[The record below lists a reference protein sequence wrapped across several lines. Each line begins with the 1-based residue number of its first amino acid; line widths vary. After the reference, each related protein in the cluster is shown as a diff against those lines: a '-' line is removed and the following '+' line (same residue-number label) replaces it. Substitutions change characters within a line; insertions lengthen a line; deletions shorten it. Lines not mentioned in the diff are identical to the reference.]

1 MKKKFIVVLL
11 IGVLIAGIFTLTGCS
26 NNKEDSNN
34 KEENKETSSISE
46 ESNNNKITITDKD
59 KKYEITFN
67 STKFNQKSP
76 AYAQVDS
83 EDLGVFVSFSYNE
96 LSKSHYDYY
105 KTHNF
110 LGVEFSEGETKDYT
124 WNNYSGYT
132 YNMDETEA
140 NFKILLVDDEE
151 NSVVLVGYVRGQSGK
166 DVNVASIFDSEDFQ
180 NFLNTIE
187 FKKVTE

>member
-1 MKKKFIVVLL
+1 MKKVLMIVLIVV
-11 IGVLIAGIFTLTGCS
+11 VLIAGLFILTGCS
-26 NNKEDSNN
+26 NNKEVSNN
-34 KEENKETSSISE
+34 KEENKETSSVSE
-46 ESNNNKITITDKD
+46 ESSNNMITITDKD
-59 KKYEITFN
+59 KKYETTFN
-67 STKFNQKSP
+67 SVKFNQKSP
-76 AYAQVDS
+76 AYSQVDS

-96 LSKSHYDYY
+96 LPKSHYEYY

-132 YNMDETEA
+132 YSMSETEA
-140 NFKILLVDDEE
+140 NFKILLEDDEE
-151 NSVVLVGYVRGQSGK
+151 NSIVLVGYVGGQSDK
-166 DVNVASIFDSEDFQ
+166 DVNVASTFDSEDFQ